1 MLPHYFAHYQH
12 RFSRFSFITR
22 EPFLFNQKTLTK
34 KAACDKVFDYP
45 NKGYFLLLYGSIMR
59 KTIKQLQSNFVP
71 TVALLAVL
79 FEFAFPHYSLAAQ
92 SPEVPKSVLLPNFII
107 TKNERNKPQAEPEV
121 YRVVSARKLTVTAYS
136 STADQTDSTPC
147 ITANGFNLC
156 ENGEENVIATNFLP
170 FGTKVRLPELFGDR
184 VFTVQDRMN
193 ARYYYRADVWM
204 KTRLA
209 AVKLGARYTTI
220 EVLE

>member
-1 MLPHYFAHYQH
+1 
-12 RFSRFSFITR
+12 
-22 EPFLFNQKTLTK
+22 
-34 KAACDKVFDYP
+34 
-45 NKGYFLLLYGSIMR
+45 MR